1 VDAYDVRFTKNGTV
15 RQTRV
20 VMTLLRTLDG
30 WDFGTKSGWIA
41 RTFKQTPRV
50 ASRVPGRRG
59 RCLPKWYG
67 RGIPLRYVGLPFED
81 EVYHDGRPIILF
93 YVQYAVIAL

>member
-1 VDAYDVRFTKNGTV
+1 MKISV
-15 RQTRV
+15 
-20 VMTLLRTLDG
+20 
-30 WDFGTKSGWIA
+30 I
-41 RTFKQTPRV
+41 P
-50 ASRVPGRRG
+50 RVPGRCG

-67 RGIPLRYVGLPFED
+67 KGIPLRYAGLPFED

>member
-1 VDAYDVRFTKNGTV
+1 MFSIWLRVRANLYGIRYVFITCVWNPLRLRKNGYVFIKYHTIIV
-15 RQTRV
+15 
-20 VMTLLRTLDG
+20 
-30 WDFGTKSGWIA
+30 
-41 RTFKQTPRV
+41 
-50 ASRVPGRRG
+50 RVPGRRG

-67 RGIPLRYVGLPFED
+67 RDIPLRYAGLPFED